1 MVVVVSPIRIVLRS
15 AIILQTWVMH
25 IFLSQ
30 NLKQKKKKKKGD
42 WNNSNNI
49 NSTETEEINACLLN
63 KPEKYE
69 KLDETAW
76 LDLDLTLG

>member
-1 MVVVVSPIRIVLRS
+1 MVVLASSNRIVLRS

-25 IFLSQ
+25 IFLSP
-30 NLKQKKKKKKGD
+30 NLQQIKKKKKKRRTD
-42 WNNSNNI
+42 NNNI

-69 KLDETAW
+69 TLDVTA
-76 LDLDLTLG
+76 